1 MKKYAWIMILTV
13 LLVFG
18 NIGMARAEIIPP
30 QGPGQIGY
38 QGAVLCQELTIRREP
53 DFDSRSVGKLRYG
66 DTFMVLKQSG
76 GWAQVILSDD
86 VDAEPAGWVNAEY
99 IIIDPAWYRTDE
111 TTAVYAWDDTS
122 APKVALLDPGTKLP
136 ILKEEGKWVVVSLRG
151 AAGWIRKTSRD

>member
-1 MKKYAWIMILTV
+1 
-13 LLVFG
+13 
-18 NIGMARAEIIPP
+18 
-30 QGPGQIGY
+30 
-38 QGAVLCQELTIRREP
+38 
-53 DFDSRSVGKLRYG
+53 
-66 DTFMVLKQSG
+66 MVLKQSG